1 MALKEEKKRINMEL
15 SIIIINY
22 NTKDLLNKCLNSISI
37 GLEDTSILKYETI
50 VVDNASIDDSSEM
63 VRKKFSTVSVIQNS
77 VNNGYAYAVNRGIKS
92 AHGEYILLLNSDII
106 LTHNCLFPMLNY
118 LRNNERTGIVG
129 PQLIYPNGN
138 WQRSYGSI
146 PSLGKII
153 LDVFFISFMSG
164 KIRNLL
170 RKLGYK
176 LNIKPKSVGY
186 IDGASML
193 IRRELVQEIG
203 YFDERFFFYAEDADF
218 CFRAHKKKWDIVFIP
233 QSQII
238 HIRGA
243 SSVKKE
249 QISFSIQLA
258 KANLQFIEK
267 HYDRISL
274 WIYKV
279 LNYFCFL
286 MRFIKNLVQYI
297 FLFIFSKKERINQ
310 QLQKLKILRKLIILT
325 FQKEDTSN
333 KKKK

>member
-1 MALKEEKKRINMEL
+1 MQL

-22 NTKDLLNKCLNSISI
+22 NTKDLIVQCINSISM
-37 GLEDTSILKYETI
+37 GLENTDILSYEVI
-50 VVDNASIDDSSEM
+50 VVDNASIDGSSEM
-63 VRKKFSTVSVIQNS
+63 VRKKFPTVSIIQNS

-92 AHGEYILLLNSDII
+92 TSGEYILLLNSDII
-106 LTHNCLFPMLNY
+106 FTYNCLFSMLNY
-118 LRNNERTGIVG
+118 MRDNARTGIVG

-176 LNIKPKSVGY
+176 FDTKPKSVGY
-186 IDGASML
+186 IDGSSML

-249 QISFSIQLA
+249 QNLFSIQLA
-258 KANLQFIEK
+258 KANLQFFEK
-267 HYDRISL
+267 HYNRISL

-279 LNYFCFL
+279 LTCLHFFV
-286 MRFIKNLVQYI
+286 RFIKNWIQLVLIFISGEKRKKSKYI
-297 FLFIFSKKERINQ
+297 KKVE
-310 QLQKLKILRKLIILT
+310 LLRKLIAFI
-325 FQKEDTSN
+325 FQWGRYR
-333 KKKK
+333 